1 MSGFTPIR
9 VALLTSGSAPALE
22 PLLGDP
28 NRGALYDIACVLG
41 SEIELEQAPLLEA
54 AGIPLV
60 LRPMRRIL
68 GDRDLSLRNLHAREE
83 YDRETAEILKSFQ
96 ADWVILAGYHFI
108 VTEALLSLFPDRVLA
123 LHEGDLTLDDGD
135 GRRRY
140 TELHSVRRAIFAGE
154 RETRSSLFFVTD
166 RVGEGPL
173 FLLSRPYPVAEIAAD
188 GLAWGAYDL
197 VNSYVKVHRDWMIRS
212 AWGEMIARAIGFLAA
227 GTIRVAN
234 DVAWV
239 DGVPGPCRMG
249 EAPRACHVLK
259 GEIERGIPSS
269 CPFIES

>member
-1 MSGFTPIR
+1 MDGFTPIR
-9 VALLTSGSAPALE
+9 IAILTSGSAPGIE
-22 PLLGDP
+22 PLLADP
-28 NRGALYDIACVLG
+28 NRGAVYEITAVLG
-41 SEIELEQAPLLEA
+41 SETELEQASLLEA
-54 AGIPLV
+54 AKIPV
-60 LRPMRRIL
+60 ILRPMRRL
-68 GDRDLSLRNLHAREE
+68 LADRDLSLRNLHAREE
-83 YDRETAEILKSFQ
+83 YDRETADLLKSLHV
-96 ADWVILAGYHFI
+96 DWIILAGYHYI
-108 VTEALLSLFPDRVLA
+108 VTEPLLALFPDRILA
-123 LHEGDLTLDDGD
+123 LHEGDLTLNDED

-140 TELHSVRRAIFAGE
+140 TEMHSVRRAIFAGE
-154 RETRSSLFFVTD
+154 RETRSSMFFVTD

-197 VNSYVKVHRDWMIRS
+197 VNEYVKVHRDWMVRS
-212 AWGEMIARAIGFLAA
+212 SWGEMLAHAMGFLAA

-234 DVAWV
+234 EVAWI

-259 GEIERGIPSS
+259 GEVERGIPSS

>member
-9 VALLTSGSAPALE
+9 VALLTSGSSPAIE

-28 NRGALYDIACVLG
+28 NRGAVYDIVCVLG
-41 SEIELEQAPLLEA
+41 SETDLEQAPLLEA
-54 AGIPLV
+54 ANIPLV
-60 LRPMRRIL
+60 LRPMRRL
-68 GDRDLSLRNLHAREE
+68 LADRDLSLRNLHARED
-83 YDRETAEILKSFQ
+83 YDRETGEILKSFQ
-96 ADWVILAGYHFI
+96 ADWVILAGYHYI
-108 VTEALLSLFPDRVLA
+108 VTEPLLAIFSDRVLA
-123 LHEGDLTLDDGD
+123 LHEGDLTLNDED

-140 TELHSVRRAIFAGE
+140 TEMHSVRRAIFAGE

-173 FLLSRPYPVAEIAAD
+173 FLLSKPYPVAEIATD

-197 VNSYVKVHRDWMIRS
+197 VNLYVKAHRDWMVRS
-212 AWGEMIARAIGFLAA
+212 SWGEMISQAMGLVAA

-234 DVAWV
+234 DIAWV

-269 CPFIES
+269 CPFIEP

>member
-1 MSGFTPIR
+1 MTAPIR
-9 VALLTSGSAPALE
+9 VALLTSGHAPAIE

-28 NRGALYDIACVLG
+28 ERGAVYDIVCVLG
-41 SEIELEQAPLLEA
+41 SETELEQAPLLEA
-54 AGIPLV
+54 AKIPLV
-60 LRPMRRIL
+60 LRPIHRIL
-68 GDRDLSLRNLHAREE
+68 GERDLSLRNLRAREE

-96 ADWVILAGYHFI
+96 ADWVVLAGYHYI
-108 VTEALLSLFPDRVLA
+108 VTEPLLALFPDHVIS
-123 LHEGDLTLDDGD
+123 LHEGDLTLVDEN

-197 VNSYVKVHRDWMIRS
+197 VNDYVKVHRDWMVRS
-212 AWGEMIARAIGFLAA
+212 AWGEMIARGIGFIAA

-259 GEIERGIPSS
+259 GEIERGIPAT

>member
-1 MSGFTPIR
+1 MSGFAPIR
-9 VALLTSGSAPALE
+9 VALLTSSDAPALE

-28 NRGALYDIACVLG
+28 NRGALYDVVCVLG
-41 SEIELEQAPLLEA
+41 SGTELAQAPLLDA
-54 AGIPLV
+54 AKIPLV
-60 LRPMRRIL
+60 LRPIRRMVE
-68 GDRDLSLRNLHAREE
+68 GSLRNLRSREA

-96 ADWVILAGYHFI
+96 VDWVVLAGYPFI
-108 VTEALLSLFPDRVLA
+108 LTEPLLALFPDRVLA
-123 LHEGDLTLDDGD
+123 LHEGDLTLDGDD

-154 RETRSSLFFVTD
+154 RETRSSLFFVTE

-173 FLLSRPYPVAEIAAD
+173 FLVSRPYPVAEIAAD

-197 VNSYVKVHRDWMIRS
+197 VNDYVKVHRDWMVRS
-212 AWGEMIARAIGFLAA
+212 AWGEMIAHAMGLLAA

-249 EAPRACHVLK
+249 EAPRACHTLK
-259 GEIERGIPSS
+259 GEIRRGIPSS

>member
-9 VALLTSGSAPALE
+9 VALLTSGSIPAIE
-22 PLLGDP
+22 PLLVDP
-28 NRGALYDIACVLG
+28 NRGAVYDIVCVVS
-41 SEIELEQAPLLEA
+41 SETELEQAPLLDDA
-54 AGIPLV
+54 KIPLV
-60 LRPMRRIL
+60 LRPMHRIL
-68 GDRDLSLRNLHAREE
+68 GERDLSLRNLRGRED
-83 YDRETAEILKSFQ
+83 YDRETAEIAKSYQ
-96 ADWVILAGYHFI
+96 ADWVVLAGYNYI
-108 VTEALLSLFPDRVLA
+108 VTEGLLALFPDRVLS
-123 LHEGDLTLDDGD
+123 LHEGDLTLNGDD

-173 FLLSRPYPVAEIAAD
+173 FLLSRPYPVAEIATD

-197 VNSYVKVHRDWMIRS
+197 VNDYVKVHRDWMVRS
-212 AWGEMIARAIGFLAA
+212 AWGEMISHALGLIAA

-234 DVAWV
+234 DIAWV
-239 DGVPGPCRMG
+239 DGVPGPCRLG

-259 GEIERGIPSS
+259 GEIERGIPST

>member
-9 VALLTSGSAPALE
+9 VALLTSSNVPIE

-28 NRGALYDIACVLG
+28 NRGALYDVVCVLS
-41 SEIELEQAPLLEA
+41 SETELAQAPLLEA
-54 AGIPLV
+54 ANIPLV
-60 LRPMRRIL
+60 LRPIHRL
-68 GDRDLSLRNLHAREE
+68 VEGSLRNLHAREA
-83 YDRETAEILKSFQ
+83 YDRETAEILKSYQ

-108 VTEALLSLFPDRVLA
+108 VTEALLSLFADRVLV
-123 LHEGDLTLDDGD
+123 LHEGDLTLRDDD

-140 TELHSVRRAIFAGE
+140 TEMHAVRRAIFAGE
-154 RETRSSLFFVTD
+154 RETRSSLFFASE

-173 FLLSRPYPVAEIAAD
+173 FLLSKPYPVAEIAAD

-197 VNSYVKVHRDWMIRS
+197 VNDYVKVHRDWMVRS
-212 AWGEMIARAIGFLAA
+212 AWGEMIAHAMGLLAA

-234 DVAWV
+234 DIAWV

-249 EAPRACHVLK
+249 EAPRACHVRK
-259 GEIERGIPSS
+259 GEIERGIPAT